1 MSRIHYLYL
10 LLSFASVLLITFE
23 DVHAQRV
30 DAYLSEDSVYVG
42 DRFTLTLIAIH
53 GFDEPP
59 SFPSVDSSFGDIV
72 PIDLASAGTELMDA
86 DVRLDSAV
94 YTVTTF
100 ALDTAR
106 LAPLRIGFGDS
117 AQSAV
122 TPALELH
129 VISLVPEDA
138 SDIRD
143 MAPPVDFGPPLWPY
157 VLLGLA
163 LVIVVTLIW
172 YMIWRRR
179 QPPPE
184 PQEESDEDELPSP
197 AELALERL
205 DALEGAPLTTKS
217 QVETYYVELS
227 DILRTYIEHR
237 LRIPALE
244 STTQE
249 LMMELIHPNI
259 QHQIPS
265 GIPRQVEQILSL
277 ADLVKFAEVIPTIPE
292 GRTAV
297 EEAVKVVQRIEL
309 KFDQRAA
316 SEELGAKT

>member
-1 MSRIHYLYL
+1 MSRIHLSI
-10 LLSFASVLLITFE
+10 LLSFAACFFTCLE
-23 DVHAQRV
+23 VHAQRV

-59 SFPSVDSSFGDIV
+59 SFPSIDSSFGDIL
-72 PIDLASAGTELMDA
+72 PLDLASAGTQYMDTGI
-86 DVRLDSAV
+86 RLDSAV

-106 LAPLRIGFGDS
+106 LTPLTIGFGDTVL
-117 AQSAV
+117 SAV
-122 TPALELH
+122 TPARELR
-129 VISLVPEDA
+129 VISMVPEDA
-138 SDIRD
+138 TDIRD

-163 LVIVVTLIW
+163 LVILSILIW
-172 YMIWRRR
+172 YVIWRRR
-179 QPPPE
+179 QPPPIPDKE
-184 PQEESDEDELPSP
+184 PEEDELPSP
-197 AELALERL
+197 AVLAIERL
-205 DALEGAPLTTKS
+205 EALKGAPLTEKN
-217 QVETYYVELS
+217 QVEIYYVELS
-227 DILRTYIEHR
+227 DVLRTYIEHR

-249 LMMELIHPNI
+249 LIMELIHPDI

-265 GIPRQVEQILSL
+265 GIPQRVEQILSL
-277 ADLVKFAEVIPTIPE
+277 ADLVKFADVIPSIPE
-292 GRTAV
+292 GRTAL
-297 EEAVKVVQRIEL
+297 EEAFKVVQRTEL

-316 SEELGAKT
+316 SEKLGTTT